1 MKESTDVL
9 YSDFLVTFQR
19 CCGRQVPNKKFM
31 LHLPAVSIIFRGSIL
46 LWLALWRF
54 GFEVVYQ
61 APPNTLDA
69 VYVPLTRLQVLVHFI
84 HHLLRALQ
92 CLSLTDELLTGIDR
106 EKHIIKPG

>member
-1 MKESTDVL
+1 MGDKSQIKSL
-9 YSDFLVTFQR
+9 CY
-19 CCGRQVPNKKFM
+19 
-31 LHLPAVSIIFRGSIL
+31 LPAVSIIFRGSIL

-69 VYVPLTRLQVLVHFI
+69 VYVPLTRFQVLVHFI

-92 CLSLTDELLTGIDR
+92 SLSLPDELLMGIDR
-106 EKHIIKPG
+106 NADHKARIN